1 MLSINYYRIRMNKII
16 KALMAGL
23 ALTMLASCSD
33 NEAQSFDEPEVNS
46 ATLCYVTVPD
56 TTKTLTADRAMMIA
70 ARHSG
75 PGADSRTAG
84 RLPAS
89 IDAINDEDG
98 NPLMYVVN
106 YTDNKGFV
114 ILSASKEYYPIL
126 AESDE
131 GSFDLRNLEPEPTY
145 NYRMGAAKRI

>member
-1 MLSINYYRIRMNKII
+1 
-16 KALMAGL
+16 
-23 ALTMLASCSD
+23 
-33 NEAQSFDEPEVNS
+33 EVNS